1 MCKSEPVCHRGYL
14 VRSLFRD
21 ISMKREEQNN
31 RHEQAA
37 LNKNNLGNMHR
48 EIFKDNFGI
57 CFYFLISTTHS
68 NNEIR
73 RVDVGSLQPG
83 KEVKNK
89 LATVHSDKHGKKYV
103 KHHIHGEKNKH
114 LGEKGKDV
122 IEQIR
127 RRKWTWAVRM

>member
-1 MCKSEPVCHRGYL
+1 MCKSEPVYHRGYL
-14 VRSLFRD
+14 VRSLFRE
-21 ISMKREEQNN
+21 INMKREEQNN

-37 LNKNNLGNMHR
+37 LNKTKLGNMHR

-73 RVDVGSLQPG
+73 RVNVGSLQPG
-83 KEVKNK
+83 KEVMLSITYTERKTN
-89 LATVHSDKHGKKYV
+89 
-103 KHHIHGEKNKH
+103 IWEK
-114 LGEKGKDV
+114 KGKDV
-122 IEQIR
+122 IEQVR